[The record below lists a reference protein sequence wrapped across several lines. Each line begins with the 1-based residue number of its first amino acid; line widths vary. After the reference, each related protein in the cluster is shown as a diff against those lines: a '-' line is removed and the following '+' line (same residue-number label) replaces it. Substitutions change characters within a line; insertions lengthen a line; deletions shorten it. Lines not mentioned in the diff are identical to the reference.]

1 MLKSA
6 SDEQKAILAHVA
18 RGRSVKVDAV
28 AGSGKTTTCLHV
40 AKSNPTKAVF
50 QLTYNA
56 RLKLE
61 TRARASQLSIHNIEV
76 HSYHA
81 FFVKYFDESGFTD
94 VSIIEHLKRGPP
106 KLRVPLHCDI
116 LIIDEAQDM
125 NLLYFQ
131 LVLLLLQFLSE
142 TPPQLIVMGDCKQSI
157 FNFNG
162 ADHRFLSLADKIFKR
177 EMEEARLST
186 SYRLTTQTAAFI
198 NECCVGAPQ
207 MHAVRDGRKPQYV
220 IDNVFGEEIARRIF
234 EYLTDPRF
242 SAGDIFVLCASV
254 RSDAGPAKILA
265 NRLTQMGVPIFV
277 SISEEDPMDEDILA
291 GKVVFS
297 TFHQSKGLERSVVFL
312 LGFDAG
318 YFQYYK
324 KNEGNV
330 GVINNEMYVA
340 LTRAKQELILV
351 HHCGND
357 FLPFVNR
364 NLLSKYTSFED
375 SSLPIASRF
384 AQKNGAKRKF
394 GVKELLGHI
403 NPEVT
408 ADLLSDIEQKECT
421 KGEKTHIEFPTKVW
435 DKEMAEA
442 VADINGVSIVAY
454 YEFKATKEI
463 TFVERLYDAD
473 EPMKKRVYGNLDKEL
488 LRCSTEWLCVG
499 TGYKFKRYQIK
510 SFAWIETGMF
520 EAARRRLEKEIGS
533 SVSEI
538 AFEKECRYIWRGT
551 EISGCADIYDAKNQH
566 LWEIKVVN
574 ELKVEHFIQLLLYRW
589 LFEKN
594 GIPVKR
600 CFLFNVRDGRKVE
613 VSARGQVDRIVETLI
628 QQKRMN
634 KACETRD
641 CVFLEKCWAKYI
653 QVC

>member
-6 SDEQKAILAHVA
+6 SDEQKTILEHVA
-18 RGRSVKVDAV
+18 LGRSVKVDAV
-28 AGSGKTTTCLHV
+28 AGSGKTTTCLHI

-61 TRARASQLSIHNIEV
+61 TRARASQLGIQNIEV

-81 FFVKYFDESGFTD
+81 FFVKYFDGSGFTD
-94 VSIIEHLKRGPP
+94 VSIIECLKRGPP
-106 KLRVPLHCDI
+106 ELRAPLRCDI

-131 LVLLLLQFLSE
+131 LVLLLLRSISDNL
-142 TPPQLIVMGDCKQSI
+142 PQLIVMGDCKQSI

-177 EMEEARLST
+177 DMEEARLST

-207 MHAVRDGRKPQYV
+207 MHAVRSGRKPQYV
-220 IDNVFGEEIARRIF
+220 IDNVFGEEIARRVF

-254 RSDAGPAKILA
+254 RSEAGPARILA

-277 SISEEDPMDEDILA
+277 SISEEDPMDEDILT

-297 TFHQSKGLERSVVFL
+297 TFHQSKGLERPVVFV

-318 YFQYYK
+318 YFQFYK
-324 KNEGNV
+324 RNAGNV

-351 HHCGND
+351 HHCGHD
-357 FLPFVNR
+357 FLPFVKR
-364 NLLSKYTSFED
+364 ELLPEYTSFDD
-375 SSLPIASRF
+375 SSVSIAARL
-384 AQKNGAKRKF
+384 AQKD
-394 GVKELLGHI
+394 GVKSKFKVTELLGHI
-403 NPEVT
+403 NPEVI
-408 ADLLSDIEQKECT
+408 AELVSDIEQKECAQ
-421 KGEKTHIEFPTKVW
+421 GERRRIEFPTKVW
-435 DKEMAEA
+435 DAEMAEA

-454 YEFKATKEI
+454 YEFKATKVI
-463 TFVERLYDAD
+463 SFVERLYDAD
-473 EPMKKRVYGNLDKEL
+473 EPMKRRVYKNLDKEL
-488 LRCSTEWLCVG
+488 LRCSTEWLCAG

-510 SFAWIETGMF
+510 SFAWIETEMF

-533 SVSEI
+533 AVSELS
-538 AFEKECRYIWRGT
+538 FEKECRYTWRGT
-551 EISGCADIYDAKNQH
+551 EIAGCADIYDAKNQH

-574 ELKVEHFIQLLLYRW
+574 ELKVEHFIQLLLYQW

-600 CFLFNVRDGRKVE
+600 CFLFNVQDGRKVE
-613 VSARGQVDRIVETLI
+613 VAARGRFEHIVDTLI
-628 QQKRMN
+628 QQKRAN
-634 KACETRD
+634 QTCETRD
-641 CVFLEKCWAKYI
+641 CVFIEKCWAKYI
-653 QVC
+653 YVC